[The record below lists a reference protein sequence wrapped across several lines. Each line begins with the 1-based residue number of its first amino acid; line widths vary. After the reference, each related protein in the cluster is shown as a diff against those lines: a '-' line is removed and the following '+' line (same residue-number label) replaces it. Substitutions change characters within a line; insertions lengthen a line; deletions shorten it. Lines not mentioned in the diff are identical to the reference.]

1 MLRAELLRDHLEA
14 LRRVSR
20 VSNEPAV
27 AQRLELLADELR
39 IMISV
44 AAVTDLASEQETPAR
59 KALAP
64 PHAAAAPSAVGSA
77 IERPVASRR
86 RRRKG
91 PRAANKGQ
99 PLEQR

>member
-20 VSNEPAV
+20 VSQEPAV

-44 AAVTDLASEQETPAR
+44 AAVADLASEQGAPVR
-59 KALAP
+59 KALP
-64 PHAAAAPSAVGSA
+64 PPRPIAAPSTTASA
-77 IERPVASRR
+77 IERPAVSRR

-91 PRAANKGQ
+91 PRAANPGQ
-99 PLEQR
+99 QLEQR